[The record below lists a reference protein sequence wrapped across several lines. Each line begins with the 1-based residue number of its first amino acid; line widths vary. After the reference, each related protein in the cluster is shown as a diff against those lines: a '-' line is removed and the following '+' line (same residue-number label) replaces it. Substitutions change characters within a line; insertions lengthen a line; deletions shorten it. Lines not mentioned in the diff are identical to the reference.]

1 MWPTM
6 SVAKEISQAEAD
18 ATWEQLGAV
27 PRDQLEVAIQRTQ
40 ELGATAF
47 KAKDYKKAYEYY
59 NTVVTG
65 TEYLQQTG
73 PTPNDS
79 TYLVNALSN
88 RSACKLG
95 LGDAAG
101 AFKDAREPGVPRR
114 APRRRSPRLAATTR
128 RRASPG
134 DP

>member
-1 MWPTM
+1 MTL
-6 SVAKEISQAEAD
+6 QLRR

-73 PTPNDS
+73 PTPNDA
-79 TYLVNALSN
+79 TYLVNA
-88 RSACKLG
+88 RPRAAPTKLPQ
-95 LGDAAG
+95 L
-101 AFKDAREPGVPRR
+101 
-114 APRRRSPRLAATTR
+114 
-128 RRASPG
+128 
-134 DP
+134 